1 MQTEASEGI
10 AREQE
15 VDRME
20 TEQIYLGKFREY
32 ILNSNRYV
40 NIFGLL
46 MVTIGLIIFFT
57 EYPVCKL
64 NMKTSPKTW
73 ATDPPHPTHHNL
85 VQPQSPGE
93 G

>member
-32 ILNSNRYV
+32 ILNSNRHV

-46 MVTIGLIIFFT
+46 MVTMGLKIIIVFSSQNI
-57 EYPVCKL
+57 P
-64 NMKTSPKTW
+64 S
-73 ATDPPHPTHHNL
+73 A
-85 VQPQSPGE
+85 S
-93 G
+93 

>member
-40 NIFGLL
+40 KIFWVSCTDGYHG
-46 MVTIGLIIFFT
+46 IYHYDNIFFT

-64 NMKTSPKTW
+64 NMTTSP
-73 ATDPPHPTHHNL
+73 
-85 VQPQSPGE
+85 
-93 G
+93 